1 MCEKCGEHSRF
12 GSTRTQKA
20 RGLFAVQ
27 HYAGTVEY
35 DTSSF
40 LDKNK
45 DELPKEATDFLLS
58 SSIATVNKLGDFLSN
73 TGSNSKRR
81 KASNV
86 KSSLSRASVG
96 NQFSTQLREL
106 RSKIDLTAPHYIR
119 CIKPNDQLTPDNY
132 VPAVIAD
139 QLNCAGV
146 LEAIRVSRVG
156 YPQRYTKDLFVK
168 RYLMLNIGSLE
179 QTKYGR
185 KDICAELVEN
195 LVPQIWAEQQERSDS
210 SDQSQMIQR

>member
-1 MCEKCGEHSRF
+1 MSEKCGGHSRF
-12 GSTRTQKA
+12 GLTRTQKA

-35 DTSSF
+35 DTSNF
-40 LDKNK
+40 LNKNK

-58 SSIATVNKLGDFLSN
+58 SSIATVNKLGEILSN
-73 TGSNSKRR
+73 SGVTGKKR

-96 NQFSTQLREL
+96 NQFSTQLKEL

-119 CIKPNDQLTPDNY
+119 CIKPNDELTPDNY

-146 LEAIRVSRVG
+146 LEAVRVSRVG

-168 RYLMLNIGSLE
+168 RYLMLDVGSLK
-179 QTKYGR
+179 QAKYGG
-185 KDICAELVEN
+185 KDLCAELVEN
-195 LVPQIWAEQQERSDS
+195 LVPQIWSEQQGRSDS